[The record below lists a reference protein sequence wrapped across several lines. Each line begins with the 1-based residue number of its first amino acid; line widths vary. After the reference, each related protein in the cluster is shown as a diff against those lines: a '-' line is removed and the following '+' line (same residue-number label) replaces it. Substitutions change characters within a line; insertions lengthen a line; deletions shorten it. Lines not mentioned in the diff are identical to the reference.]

1 MVVELVKVYVFDCK
15 GCHGVPFTLKRSLV
29 WLGDDMSYW
38 KMVLCISMV
47 LLVGAVAYL
56 VGDLSCR

>member
-1 MVVELVKVYVFDCK
+1 MPWDCE
-15 GCHGVPFTLKRSLV
+15 GCHGVPFTFKRSLV
-29 WLGDDMSYW
+29 WSGDDMSYW

-56 VGDLSCR
+56 VGGLSCR